1 MQIPEKH
8 SDDAT
13 SITNTRPVQPATTIS
28 EESAHDHRGQ
38 RPEVLEPDPAH
49 ICFELAQ
56 MVGILNDGL
65 LAQSTLT
72 TQVRE
77 KTWHALR
84 EWLIEDPM
92 TPVANKSRHHQSEH
106 LLDGPADLLRQ
117 AWSRSPRSAPVIWS
131 CYPVT
136 DE

>member
-1 MQIPEKH
+1 MQVPEKH

-13 SITNTRPVQPATTIS
+13 SIANTRPVQPATPIG

-38 RPEVLEPDPAH
+38 GPEILKPNPAQ
-49 ICFELAQ
+49 IGFELAKV
-56 MVGILNDGL
+56 VGILNDGL

-77 KTWHALR
+77 KPWHALR
-84 EWLIEDPM
+84 EWLMEDP
-92 TPVANKSRHHQSEH
+92 TTRVANKSRHHQSQH

-117 AWSRSPRSAPVIWS
+117 AWSRSAQERAGDPVVRSS
-131 CYPVT
+131 H
-136 DE
+136 